1 MSKMVNSRPRS
12 MDNGRQTGSAPDQSL
27 LLDAALQAVNWR
39 KRQILCFVAVAFAL
53 ALLLIHNSTPRYTA
67 TAGLITETSRATPSP
82 ADRGPE
88 GVIDNTIIESQT
100 AIIKSDSV
108 ALAVID
114 KLKLWEDPEFVG
126 PGGGSLS
133 RIAGA
138 LGFYRAP
145 IGKADKNDGIRK
157 QSALEGFQRAL
168 NVTRVGRSYV
178 VEVSFT
184 SNDSEKSAKIAN
196 AVAEAYINDQLNAKL
211 DASRRA
217 VEWMQQRLVD
227 LRISAA
233 RGKQDPLTPKL
244 GEASSAAEEISG
256 NIAEFNQLTA
266 ALDAS
271 RTETAKIRRQLEVAR
286 YGIVSRNLS
295 PNGED
300 VTFPE
305 DLKALNDPA
314 LNELLDGYA
323 IVVAKL
329 KSADSDSSEPS
340 SDELRTER
348 VGMANSIRLEVRRL
362 TEGYEKDFKVAL
374 ANENSIEERRAA
386 LLQVEAQKKEGQERL
401 GQIEDQTNK
410 SIYQDFLTHYIEA
423 LRNQSFPGTEAR
435 IVSRAAAPLK
445 AGTPKTS
452 VILLLAT
459 LSGLL
464 IALMVATAQEYF
476 GRPIR
481 SSAQVEKALGIE
493 SLGTLTCIET
503 AHVPFRKSNRFPLL
517 RFDTDTATQSDAFR
531 SEVIPAGEELR
542 SVKLAIEFNCR
553 LGAWARRRNSI
564 RRARRRPDHRRL

>member
-184 SNDSEKSAKIAN
+184 SNDFGKVRKNRKRGGRGLYQRSA
-196 AVAEAYINDQLNAKL
+196 
-211 DASRRA
+211 
-217 VEWMQQRLVD
+217 
-227 LRISAA
+227 
-233 RGKQDPLTPKL
+233 
-244 GEASSAAEEISG
+244 
-256 NIAEFNQLTA
+256 
-266 ALDAS
+266 
-271 RTETAKIRRQLEVAR
+271 
-286 YGIVSRNLS
+286 
-295 PNGED
+295 
-300 VTFPE
+300 
-305 DLKALNDPA
+305 
-314 LNELLDGYA
+314 
-323 IVVAKL
+323 
-329 KSADSDSSEPS
+329 
-340 SDELRTER
+340 ER
-348 VGMANSIRLEVRRL
+348 
-362 TEGYEKDFKVAL
+362 
-374 ANENSIEERRAA
+374 
-386 LLQVEAQKKEGQERL
+386 
-401 GQIEDQTNK
+401 
-410 SIYQDFLTHYIEA
+410 
-423 LRNQSFPGTEAR
+423 EAR
-435 IVSRAAAPLK
+435 RKPAGCRVDAAAPSRFAHK
-445 AGTPKTS
+445 RRQRKTRP
-452 VILLLAT
+452 T
-459 LSGLL
+459 D
-464 IALMVATAQEYF
+464 AQTRGGFE
-476 GRPIR
+476 
-481 SSAQVEKALGIE
+481 
-493 SLGTLTCIET
+493 
-503 AHVPFRKSNRFPLL
+503 
-517 RFDTDTATQSDAFR
+517 
-531 SEVIPAGEELR
+531 
-542 SVKLAIEFNCR
+542 
-553 LGAWARRRNSI
+553 RR
-564 RRARRRPDHRRL
+564 